1 SEDRPYTS
9 SSVATKAVQ
18 RMAKPSLT
26 PRELKVLQHIAE
38 GYSNKE
44 IARRLDITEGTAK
57 THAKSILTKL
67 DAISRTEAVAVAHRR
82 GLVHL

>member
-1 SEDRPYTS
+1 
-9 SSVATKAVQ
+9 VQ

-57 THAKSILTKL
+57 THVKSILTKL